1 MFTVFD
7 VLTDVL
13 PYFDRI
19 NVFKTLIPVSATKNP
34 RIRTAVT
41 LVLLPISEYGAA
53 RSQGNQ
59 SEQERSNGNDKK
71 DLHETLKLFPRLRL
85 LRHPLHEMCHD
96 IPLQAPEVFSISWV
110 CANMI

>member
-59 SEQERSNGNDKK
+59 SEQERSNGNDKRTYMK
-71 DLHETLKLFPRLRL
+71 RLSCFPGLGCCVIPYTRCVTTYPSRLRRSFRYL
-85 LRHPLHEMCHD
+85 GYVQ
-96 IPLQAPEVFSISWV
+96 I
-110 CANMI
+110 